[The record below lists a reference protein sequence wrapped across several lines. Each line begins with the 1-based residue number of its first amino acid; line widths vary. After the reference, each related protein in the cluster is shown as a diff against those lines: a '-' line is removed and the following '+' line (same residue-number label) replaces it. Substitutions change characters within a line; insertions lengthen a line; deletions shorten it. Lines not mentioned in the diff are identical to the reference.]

1 MPDPEQ
7 ESAAYQRS
15 PVDALHLAVAAAG
28 FLLCLVLAV
37 GAKNTMVGVEADLL
51 QLVDRVPSALAVF
64 LVGLVQLVAVVAPPV
79 VLAVT
84 LVLRRFR
91 LALLLVT
98 VPVAAALLE
107 EVVAARLGRLQPP
120 LLERALTH
128 RSYAYESRGGKAPQS
143 HLRSPGSPGP
153 PSPAPAG
160 SPGRPPPPPWPAPG

>member
-1 MPDPEQ
+1 PGAGGGGPRPGRPNPGPPLPAGGAAGRGVDRARLLAWSGRRPGLWPGGMRGDLRAAGQGPYPERPAVPDAEQ

-37 GAKNTMVGVEADLL
+37 GAKNTMVGGEADLV

-84 LVLRRFR
+84 
-91 LALLLVT
+91 
-98 VPVAAALLE
+98 
-107 EVVAARLGRLQPP
+107 
-120 LLERALTH
+120 
-128 RSYAYESRGGKAPQS
+128 
-143 HLRSPGSPGP
+143 
-153 PSPAPAG
+153 PAP
-160 SPGRPPPPPWPAPG
+160 PRVR

>member
-1 MPDPEQ
+1 VPDAEQ

-64 LVGLVQLVAVVAPPV
+64 LVGLVQLVAVMAPPV

-84 LVLRRFR
+84 LVLR
-91 LALLLVT
+91 
-98 VPVAAALLE
+98 
-107 EVVAARLGRLQPP
+107 
-120 LLERALTH
+120 
-128 RSYAYESRGGKAPQS
+128 
-143 HLRSPGSPGP
+143 GSAWPCCWS
-153 PSPAPAG
+153 PSPWPRPCWRWWSRRDSAG
-160 SPGRPPPPPWPAPG
+160 SSRPCWSGP